1 MKTASLKTSRRSFL
15 KSTALAGGALLL
27 GFDPFLSG
35 GSVVSLKDSSTIP
48 GGVSFQPNAFLRI
61 SPDGIITIMS
71 PNPEI
76 GQGVKTSL
84 PLLVAEELDVD
95 WTAVRVEQAGLD
107 TKNFNRQVAGGSSS
121 IRSSWKSFRKAG
133 ATARK
138 MLVEAAAATWNVSAG
153 ECYTEKGFVIH
164 RPSGRKL
171 SYGKLTE
178 KASQL
183 EVPSDVDLKDPKD
196 FTLIGKRI
204 HNVDNKKIVTGKMD
218 FGIDTKREGMF
229 YAMVARP
236 PAFGKKLKSF
246 DDKAALSV
254 PGVKRILQADNKI
267 AVLATSTWSA
277 KKGRDALKI
286 EWEDD
291 GKLENTT
298 DHLTAFA
305 KLITEKTDKPRRND
319 GDVDSAFANAAK
331 IIESI
336 FVAPFLPHAPMEPM
350 NFFAYV
356 RDDGVELYGPIQTPA
371 SARSGVSRLLKIPEE
386 KITVGL
392 SRMGGGFGRRLQSD
406 YALEAAE
413 ISSLAKA
420 PVQVIWT
427 REDDMQGGFYR
438 PAGMYSYKA
447 ALDKNNEL
455 TGWHLNAAAI
465 NSGNASRENSFPA
478 GAVPNFRIDS
488 HNLESKITTGP
499 WRAPN
504 HNFIAFAEESLLDEI
519 AHAGGKDPV
528 AFHLELLDKAKA
540 SPAGRVE
547 YDPDR
552 YKAVIKMAAE
562 MGNWGKKTANG
573 TYKGFAAHF
582 SFGTYVA
589 QIAEVSVKNNKTK
602 VHKVFCAVDCGQV
615 VNLNGAETQVEGA
628 IIDGLGVALY
638 GKLTIENGEAVQKNF
653 NAYKL
658 IRISDA
664 PDIEV
669 KFIKNNIDPMGLGE
683 PGLPPI
689 APAVCNAIFAATGKR
704 IRKLPV
710 NLANEG

>member
-1 MKTASLKTSRRSFL
+1 MKTASLNTSRRAFL
-15 KSTALAGGALLL
+15 KTTALASGALFL
-27 GFDPFLSG
+27 GFNPFRSG
-35 GSVVSLKDSSTIP
+35 GSVFSLNDPSGLP
-48 GGVSFQPNAFLRI
+48 GEILFQPNAFLRI
-61 SPDGIITIMS
+61 SSDGIITIMA

-95 WTAVRVEQAGLD
+95 WNTIRVEQAGLN
-107 TKNFNRQVAGGSSS
+107 TKSFDRQVAGGSGS

-138 MLVEAAAATWNVSAG
+138 MLIGAAAGIWNVPAG
-153 ECYTEKGFVIH
+153 ECYTEKAFVIH
-164 RPSGRKL
+164 KASGKKL
-171 SYGKLTE
+171 GYGKLVE

-183 EVPSDVDLKDPKD
+183 EVPSDVSLKNPKE
-196 FTLIGKRI
+196 FTLIGKRMN
-204 HNVDNKKIVTGKMD
+204 NVDNGKIITGKMD
-218 FGIDTKREGMF
+218 FGIDTKREGMLF
-229 YAMVARP
+229 AMVARP

-246 DDKAALSV
+246 DDTATLSV
-254 PGVKRILQADNKI
+254 PGVKKVVKGDNKV

-277 KKGRDALKI
+277 IKGRDALKI
-286 EWEDD
+286 EWEDN
-291 GKLENTT
+291 GKLENTA
-298 DHLTAFA
+298 DHFEAFT
-305 KLITEKTDKPRRND
+305 KLITQKTDKPKRND
-319 GDVDSAFANAAK
+319 GDVDKTFLNAAK
-331 IIESI
+331 IIEST
-336 FVAPFLPHAPMEPM
+336 FSAPFLPHAPMEPM
-350 NFFAYV
+350 NFFADV
-356 RDDGVELYGPIQTPA
+356 REDGVELYGPTQTPA
-371 SARSGVSRLLKIPEE
+371 RAREDVAKLLGIPEE

-406 YALEAAE
+406 YAVEAAE
-413 ISSLAKA
+413 ISNLAKA

-438 PAGMYSYKA
+438 PAGMYSYKV

-455 TGWHLNAAAI
+455 IGWHLNAAAI

-488 HNLESKITTGP
+488 HNLESKVTTAA

-519 AHAGGKDPV
+519 AHAVGKDPV

-540 SPAGRVE
+540 SPTGKVE
-547 YDPDR
+547 YDPER

-562 MGNWGKKTANG
+562 MGNWGKKTADDR
-573 TYKGFAAHF
+573 YKGFAAHF

-589 QIAEVSVKNNKTK
+589 QVAEVSVKNKIK

-638 GKLTIENGEAVQKNF
+638 GELTIKNGETVQKNF
-653 NAYKL
+653 HEYNL
-658 IRISDA
+658 IRIPDA

-669 KFIKNNIDPMGLGE
+669 KFIENNIDPMGLGE

-710 NLANEG
+710 TLDN

>member
-15 KSTALAGGALLL
+15 KTTAFAGGALLL
-27 GFDPFLSG
+27 GFDPFLTG
-35 GSVVSLKDSSTIP
+35 GSVVSLKDLSAVP
-48 GGVSFQPNAFLRI
+48 GGVSFQPNAFIRI
-61 SPDGIITIMS
+61 GADGIITIMA

-95 WTAVRVEQAGLD
+95 WNTIQVEQAGLD
-107 TKNFNRQVAGGSSS
+107 TKNFNRQSAGGSGS

-138 MLVEAAAATWNVSAG
+138 MLVEAAAGTWNVNAD

-164 RPSGRKL
+164 KPSGKKL
-171 SYGKLTE
+171 SYGDLAE

-183 EVPSDVDLKDPKD
+183 KVPSDVNLKDSKE
-196 FTLIGKRI
+196 FNLIGKRI
-204 HNVDNKKIVTGKMD
+204 HNVDNRKIVTGKMD
-218 FGIDTKREGMF
+218 FGIDTKREGML

-246 DDKAALSV
+246 DDKGALSV
-254 PGVKRILQADNKI
+254 AGVKKVLQAGNKI

-291 GKLENTT
+291 GKPENTT
-298 DHLTAFA
+298 DHLEAFA
-305 KLITEKTDKPRRND
+305 KLVTQKTDKPKRND
-319 GDVDSAFANAAK
+319 GDVDSSFPNAAK
-331 IIESI
+331 IIERT

-350 NFFAYV
+350 NFFADV
-356 RDDGVELYGPIQTPA
+356 HDDAVELYGPTQTP
-371 SARSGVSRLLKIPEE
+371 SRARSDVSKLLKIPEE

-406 YALEAAE
+406 YAVEAAE
-413 ISSLAKA
+413 ISNLAKA
-420 PVQVIWT
+420 PVQVMWT
-427 REDDMQGGFYR
+427 REDDMQAGFYR

-447 ALDKNNEL
+447 ALDKDNQL
-455 TGWHLNAAAI
+455 IGWHLKAAAI

-488 HNLESKITTGP
+488 HNLESKVTVGA
-499 WRAPN
+499 WRAPT

-519 AHAGGKDPV
+519 AHTAGKDPV
-528 AFHLELLDKAKA
+528 AFHLELLDKAK
-540 SPAGRVE
+540 SNPTGTVE
-547 YDPDR
+547 YDPER
-552 YKAVIKMAAE
+552 YKTVIKTAAE
-562 MGNWGKKTANG
+562 MGNWGKKADNG
-573 TYKGFAAHF
+573 IYKGFGAHF
-582 SFGTYVA
+582 SFGSYVA
-589 QIAEVSVKNNKTK
+589 QVAEISVKDNKIK

-615 VNLNGAETQVEGA
+615 VNLSGAETQVEGG

-638 GKLTIENGEAVQKNF
+638 GKLTIENGKAVQKNF
-653 NAYKL
+653 NAYNL

-664 PDIEV
+664 PDVEV
-669 KFIKNNIDPMGLGE
+669 KFIENNIDPTGLGE

-704 IRKLPV
+704 ITKLPI
-710 NLANEG
+710 NLASEG

>member
-1 MKTASLKTSRRSFL
+1 MKTANLNTSRRAFL
-15 KSTALAGGALLL
+15 KTTALASGALFL
-27 GFDPFLSG
+27 GFDPFRSG
-35 GSVVSLKDSSTIP
+35 GSVFSLNDPSAVP
-48 GGVSFQPNAFLRI
+48 GEVLFQPNAFLRI
-61 SPDGIITIMS
+61 SSDGLITIMA

-95 WTAVRVEQAGLD
+95 WNTIQVEQAGLN
-107 TKNFNRQVAGGSSS
+107 TKNFDRQVAGGSGS

-138 MLVEAAAATWNVSAG
+138 MLIKAAAAIWNVPEG
-153 ECYTEKGFVIH
+153 ECYTEKAFVIH
-164 RPSGRKL
+164 KSSGKKL
-171 SYGKLTE
+171 GYGKLVE

-183 EVPSDVDLKDPKD
+183 EVPSDVDLKDPKE

-204 HNVDNKKIVTGKMD
+204 HNVDNRKIVTGKMD
-218 FGIDTKREGMF
+218 FGIDTKRQGML

-246 DDKAALSV
+246 DETASLAV
-254 PGVKRILQADNKI
+254 PGVKKVVKGDNKV

-286 EWEDD
+286 EWEDN
-291 GKLENTT
+291 GKLES
-298 DHLTAFA
+298 TADQIEAFT
-305 KLITEKTDKPRRND
+305 KLITQKTNEPKRND
-319 GDVDSAFANAAK
+319 GDVEKTFLNAAK
-331 IIESI
+331 IIEST

-350 NFFAYV
+350 NFFADV
-356 RDDGVELYGPIQTPA
+356 RQDGVELYGPTQTPA
-371 SARSGVSRLLKIPEE
+371 RARSDVATLLGIPEE

-392 SRMGGGFGRRLQSD
+392 SRMGGGFGRRLRSD
-406 YALEAAE
+406 YAVEAAE
-413 ISSLAKA
+413 ISNLAKA

-427 REDDMQGGFYR
+427 REDDMTGGYYR

-455 TGWHLNAAAI
+455 IGWHLNAAAI

-488 HNLESKITTGP
+488 HNLESTVTVGA

-519 AHAGGKDPV
+519 AHAAGKDPV
-528 AFHLELLDKAKA
+528 AFHLDLLDKAKA
-540 SPAGRVE
+540 SPSGKVE
-547 YDPDR
+547 YDPER
-552 YKAVIKMAAE
+552 YKAVVKMAAE
-562 MGNWGKKTANG
+562 MGNWGKKTSKG
-573 TYKGFAAHF
+573 IYKGFAAHF

-589 QIAEVSVKNNKTK
+589 QVAEVSVMNDKIK
-602 VHKVFCAVDCGQV
+602 VNKVFCAVDCGQV
-615 VNLNGAETQVEGA
+615 VNLSGAETEVEGG

-638 GKLTIENGEAVQKNF
+638 GELTIKNGETVQKNF
-653 NAYKL
+653 DKYNL
-658 IRISDA
+658 IRIADA

-669 KFIKNNIDPMGLGE
+669 NFMENNIDPMGLGE

-710 NLANEG
+710 NLANGA

>member
-1 MKTASLKTSRRSFL
+1 MKTANLKTSRRSFL

-35 GSVVSLKDSSTIP
+35 GSIVSLNDSSTMT
-48 GGVSFQPNAFLRI
+48 GGVSFQPNAFIRI
-61 SPDGIITIMS
+61 GADGIITIMA

-95 WTAVRVEQAGLD
+95 WNTVRVEQAGLD
-107 TKNFNRQVAGGSSS
+107 TKNFTRQSAGGSGS

-138 MLVEAAAATWNVSAG
+138 MLVEAAAGTWNVNVD

-164 RPSGRKL
+164 KPSGQKL
-171 SYGKLTE
+171 SYGNLAE
-178 KASQL
+178 KASKL
-183 EVPSDVDLKDPKD
+183 EVPSNVDLKDPKE

-204 HNVDNKKIVTGKMD
+204 PNVDNRKIVTGKMD
-218 FGIDTKREGMF
+218 FGIDTKREGML

-246 DDKAALSV
+246 DDKASLSV
-254 PGVKRILQADNKI
+254 PGVKKVLQAGNKI

-291 GKLENTT
+291 SKPDNTT
-298 DHLTAFA
+298 DHLEAFA
-305 KLITEKTDKPRRND
+305 KLTTQKTDKPKRND
-319 GDVDSAFANAAK
+319 GDVDNTFANAAK
-331 IIESI
+331 IIESTFI
-336 FVAPFLPHAPMEPM
+336 APFLPHAPMEPM
-350 NFFAYV
+350 NFFADV
-356 RDDGVELYGPIQTPA
+356 RDDGVELYGPTQTPS
-371 SARSGVSRLLKIPEE
+371 SARSGVSKLLNIPEE

-406 YALEAAE
+406 YAVEAAE

-438 PAGMYSYKA
+438 PAGMYAYKT

-455 TGWHLNAAAI
+455 IGWQLNAAAI

-488 HNLESKITTGP
+488 HNLESKVTTGP

-519 AHAGGKDPV
+519 AHAAGKDPV
-528 AFHLELLDKAKA
+528 AFRLELLDKAKA
-540 SPAGRVE
+540 SPTGRVE
-547 YDPDR
+547 YDPER
-552 YKAVIKMAAE
+552 YKTVIKMAAE
-562 MGNWGKKTANG
+562 MGNWGKKTDNG
-573 TYKGFAAHF
+573 IYKGFGAHF

-589 QIAEVSVKNNKTK
+589 QVAEVSVKNNKIK

-638 GKLTIENGEAVQKNF
+638 GELTIENGQAVQKNF
-653 NAYKL
+653 NAYNL

-664 PDIEV
+664 PDVEV
-669 KFIKNNIDPMGLGE
+669 KFIENNIDPMGLGE

-710 NLANEG
+710 NLANKA